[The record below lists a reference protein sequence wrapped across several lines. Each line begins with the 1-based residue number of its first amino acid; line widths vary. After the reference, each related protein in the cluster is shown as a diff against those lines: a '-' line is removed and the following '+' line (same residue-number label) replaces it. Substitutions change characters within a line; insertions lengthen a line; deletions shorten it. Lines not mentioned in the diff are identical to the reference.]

1 MNNLLLNSL
10 HILAIQ
16 TSSSLDEDL
25 APKNELCDEF
35 LFTSHVMDAG
45 PNMAVVDLMFLEWIL
60 NEDLCQS
67 FSALGIATTLF
78 LKGGYSGRRL
88 ACHIL

>member
-1 MNNLLLNSL
+1 M
-10 HILAIQ
+10 IQ

-45 PNMAVVDLMFLEWIL
+45 PNMAVIGLMFLERIL
-60 NEDLCQS
+60 KEDLCQS
-67 FSALGIATTLF
+67 
-78 LKGGYSGRRL
+78 
-88 ACHIL
+88 

>member
-1 MNNLLLNSL
+1 MWEVKVAEWKVDFESL
-10 HILAIQ
+10 HILVIQ

-45 PNMAVVDLMFLEWIL
+45 PNMAVIGFNVSWTDFEGR
-60 NEDLCQS
+60 S
-67 FSALGIATTLF
+67 VSK
-78 LKGGYSGRRL
+78 LKP
-88 ACHIL
+88 